1 MSDIDNLAHHEHGS
15 GRHNGGP
22 PLDDVMADYV
32 DRPGLAALWHI
43 TPKTLQRYEA
53 EPDGLPSLKLGG
65 RVYYRLSSAMA
76 WLAARE
82 RRPNA
87 RRAA

>member
-1 MSDIDNLAHHEHGS
+1 MTDTSVVDPMVDYIERVDLAQKW
-15 GRHNGGP
+15 R
-22 PLDDVMADYV
+22 V
-32 DRPGLAALWHI
+32 
-43 TPKTLQRYEA
+43 TPRTLQRYEA

-65 RVYYRLSSAMA
+65 RVYYRFSSAMA

-82 RRPNA
+82 RRPNP